1 MSLYTHAQTKHL
13 TEGINAL
20 PDFQRQVSVM
30 TGTDNMAIDAIGI
43 NDVKS
48 SATYSDSLHSKHSK
62 TLQNIAKQGGNV
74 VESKSLDDTPKSL
87 ILSKKRGIKEKAAMG
102 FEPMNIGFANQR
114 LSPLGHAA
122 VKLPRK

>member
-1 MSLYTHAQTKHL
+1 
-13 TEGINAL
+13 
-20 PDFQRQVSVM
+20 M

-43 NDVKS
+43 NDVKF

-74 VESKSLDDTPKSL
+74 AEPKSFDNTPKSP
-87 ILSKKRGIKEKAAMG
+87 ILSEKMGEKIKAAMG

-122 VKLPRK
+122 VKLPRKWHHF